1 MDCQNIVFSPQQSQ
15 KRINKALRVLPPQAL
30 KKVLFFALY
39 LLGAKLNTIANIV
52 EMPKESVK
60 TTINRVMKDGLSAL
74 RDRRQLAKTHE
85 LQLPILPQP
94 PQVLALIEKGCCI
107 ITFGDTD
114 HQLKIPQSHR
124 IHLRSVLL
132 SLQHANLLSVQAV
145 SSILEISAAHC
156 RELSNKLLNN
166 GVAEV
171 LIDRRKGQKQD
182 ILVDSSVKAELI
194 QQFAARAVIGYSTSS
209 QDLTEIINA
218 AQNTNIS
225 SRTMR
230 WHMNKL
236 GLMKIRKT
244 LPNLVETL
252 KKTFDHTYCCKD

>member
-15 KRINKALRVLPPQAL
+15 KRINKVLRVLPPQVL

-39 LLGAKLNTIANIV
+39 LLGARLNAIASIV
-52 EMPKESVK
+52 DMPKDSVK

-74 RDRRQLAKTHE
+74 RDRRQSAKTYE
-85 LQLPILPQP
+85 LQLPTSPQP
-94 PQVLALIEKGCCI
+94 PQVSALIEEGLCI

-114 HQLKIPQSHR
+114 HQLKIPQNHR

-132 SLQHANLLSVQAV
+132 SLQHANMLSVQTV
-145 SSILEISAAHC
+145 SSILEISAAHS

-166 GVAEV
+166 DVAEV
-171 LIDRRKGQKQD
+171 LIDQRKGQKQD

-194 QQFAARAVIGYSTSS
+194 QQFAARAVTGYSTSS
-209 QDLTEIINA
+209 QDLTEIINVS
-218 AQNTNIS
+218 QSTNIS
-225 SRTMR
+225 SRTIR

-252 KKTFDHTYCCKD
+252 KKTFDLTC